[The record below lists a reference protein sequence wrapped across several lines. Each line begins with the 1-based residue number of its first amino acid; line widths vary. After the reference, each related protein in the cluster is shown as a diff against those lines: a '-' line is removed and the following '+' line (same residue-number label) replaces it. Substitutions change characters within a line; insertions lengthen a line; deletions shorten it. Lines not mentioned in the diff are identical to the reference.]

1 MLYTLLGVV
10 RIMNYTQAKRVTE
23 IVSEIERLEKQ
34 TEIFNNTK
42 EFCKI
47 EFRGENGNEREF
59 SFSIPETDKELRQNI
74 RTLVADKLKER
85 LEKLMSELSDL

>member
-1 MLYTLLGVV
+1 MELNTAQRVKQLL
-10 RIMNYTQAKRVTE
+10 
-23 IVSEIERLEKQ
+23 SEIERVEKQ
-34 TEIFNNTK
+34 IERFNNTK

-59 SFSIPETDKELRQNI
+59 SFSVTQENDKELRQKI
-74 RTLVADKLKER
+74 RTLVADELKDR

>member
-1 MLYTLLGVV
+1 MEH
-10 RIMNYTQAKRVTE
+10 TQAKRVTE
-23 IVSEIERLEKQ
+23 IVSEIERLEK
-34 TEIFNNTK
+34 EIERFNNTK

-59 SFSIPETDKELRQNI
+59 SFSVTETDKELRQEI
-74 RTLVADKLKER
+74 RILVSDKLKGR